1 MSKVFWNKYYDLQNS
16 PFNNSP
22 FSSFVIKKIEKDKS
36 LLDVGCGNG
45 RDSIFFSDKKI
56 KTTGIDYSDI
66 AISNLKK
73 YENSYLKFT
82 LADIEN
88 INSSLGTIKF
98 DYAYCRFLLH
108 SIDELA
114 EQALFKWMS
123 ENIVQYIFIETRIEE
138 DLKNVKNQQHFRR
151 SINPEKL
158 KKLINVSKFNILFWQ
173 ISEKFS
179 PYNPDYKVDDI
190 TTDPTLLRIVASK

>member
-1 MSKVFWNKYYDLQNS
+1 MICKIAHLTI
-16 PFNNSP
+16 P

-82 LADIEN
+82 VADIEN
-88 INSSLGTIKF
+88 INSSLGSIKF

-108 SIDELA
+108 SIDELT

-123 ENIVQYIFIETRIEE
+123 ENIAQYIFIETRIEE
-138 DLKNVKNQQHFRR
+138 DLKMQKIN
-151 SINPEKL
+151 SILGDQLIL
-158 KKLINVSKFNILFWQ
+158 KS
-173 ISEKFS
+173 
-179 PYNPDYKVDDI
+179 
-190 TTDPTLLRIVASK
+190 